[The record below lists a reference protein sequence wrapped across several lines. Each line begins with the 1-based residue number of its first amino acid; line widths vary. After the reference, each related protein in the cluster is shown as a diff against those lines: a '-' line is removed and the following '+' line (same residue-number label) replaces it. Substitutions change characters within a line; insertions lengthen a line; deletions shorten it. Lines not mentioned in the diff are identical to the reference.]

1 MEHYFELPVTYK
13 NENLLLRGRL
23 VTFAYDYK
31 FYVNVQGQELIF
43 ERDDEG
49 NFRVIAP
56 QSDTQKPVERDLV
69 EKITISLLQVIQAS
83 AASGTPRG

>member
-31 FYVNVQGQELIF
+31 FYVNVQGQELTF

-49 NFRVIAP
+49 NFSVIAP

-69 EKITISLLQVIQAS
+69 EKITASLLQVIQAS

>member
-13 NENLLLRGRL
+13 NENLLLNGRL

-31 FYVNVQGQELIF
+31 FYVNVEGQELIF
-43 ERDDEG
+43 EQDDER

-56 QSDTQKPVERDLV
+56 ESNVKKPIEKELV
-69 EKITISLLQVIQAS
+69 EKITEVLRSLQH
-83 AASGTPRG
+83 